1 MRLAD
6 TNILIYAADR
16 SPEETEKRIRAE
28 EVLKEPDLALSA
40 QVLQEFYYQATRP
53 RGRLAL
59 SHQEALDFLA
69 PLMPLPIQ
77 PVTQELFNMAVG
89 IADRFRISYWD
100 AAILAAAKALGCDAV
115 YSEDLSDS
123 QDYGGVRVINPFLG
137 ETETG

>member
-53 RGRLAL
+53 RPTGFKPPRG
-59 SHQEALDFLA
+59 SGFLA
-69 PLMPLPIQ
+69 PLMPLP
-77 PVTQELFNMAVG
+77 FN
-89 IADRFRISYWD
+89 R
-100 AAILAAAKALGCDAV
+100 
-115 YSEDLSDS
+115 
-123 QDYGGVRVINPFLG
+123 
-137 ETETG
+137 